1 MAYTKEQRA
10 AARAQGLWCPNPGP
24 QTLAL
29 LVAKDPTI
37 REVLYGGAR
46 GGGKTDASIVI
57 HGEQLAMNATQQLII
72 RKNAQDLRDYY
83 NRCKKYYAVM
93 GCGFRETPFTIRYKN
108 SVILGGHLKDDDAY
122 EAWQGQEFSRIGI
135 EELTQI
141 PTEDRYEK
149 LIASCRSSREDVNAQ
164 VFSTANPTGAGMGW
178 VKRRFITPDPTLCD
192 IKKMLYDWED
202 DAGEKHTLHWQ
213 IVIDRATGT
222 KRAYIPATIDDN
234 PILMQNDPEYVKQI
248 DSLQST
254 NPELYEAWRRGS
266 WDVHFGGVFED
277 FKPYRHVF
285 QKFSDYGITKQFLDG
300 SFRVMGMDWGY
311 NDECVCLWSMF
322 DKITEKEDRAFI
334 YREIHNNKQTPKW
347 WAETLTKQ
355 QEIDPVDVWAL
366 PHDAY
371 SHLGGSEP
379 IKDVFKRELE
389 KLPPD
394 KRPRLVRADKLNQE
408 LKTYGITMLHE
419 KFADASDGKPGLLIH
434 WGCEYLIE
442 TLPEIVY
449 ANESGGE
456 KIDPNCRDH
465 ALDSLLYTL
474 LTAMKCEGKLINKAD
489 RIKTT
494 PQGIFAGK
502 TTYKDVGLDMG
513 TIIRKELKRRRT
525 R

>member
-1 MAYTKEQRA
+1 MGFTKKEREQ
-10 AARAQGLWCPNPGP
+10 ARREGLWIPNPGP
-24 QTLAL
+24 QTLVMI
-29 LVAKDPTI
+29 VARDPSI
-37 REVLYGGAR
+37 REILYGGAR
-46 GGGKTDASIVI
+46 GGGKTDASVVI
-57 HGEQLAMNATQQLII
+57 HGERLVQNGTKQLII

-83 NRCKKYYAVM
+83 MRCKDYYSVLC
-93 GCGFRETPFTIRYKN
+93 CGFRETPFTIRYKN

-149 LIASCRSSREDVNAQ
+149 LIASCRSTKGGVNAQ
-164 VFSTANPTGAGMGW
+164 VLSTANPTGSGMGW
-178 VKRRFITPDPTLCD
+178 VKRRFITPDTTLCD
-192 IKKMLYDWED
+192 IKKMVYKWVD
-202 DAGEKHTLHWQ
+202 DDGNEHKTHWQ
-213 IVIDRATGT
+213 IVSDKKTGI
-222 KRAYIPATIDDN
+222 KRAYIPATVDDN
-234 PILMQNDPEYVKQI
+234 PIILKNDPEYVKEL

-254 NPELYEAWRRGS
+254 NPELYEAWRNGS

-277 FKPYRHVF
+277 FKPYKHTF
-285 QKFSDYGITKQFLDG
+285 QKFSEWNISKQYLDG

-311 NDECVCLWSMF
+311 NDECVCLWAMF
-322 DKITEKEDRAFI
+322 DTITGNEDRAFI

-347 WAETLTKQ
+347 WAEVLRKQ

-379 IKDVFKRELE
+379 IKDVFQRELE

-408 LKTYGITMLHE
+408 LKNYGIAMLHE
-419 KFADASDGKPGLLIH
+419 RFADAQDGKPALLFH
-434 WGCEYLIE
+434 WSCEYLIE
-442 TLPEIVY
+442 TLPEITY
-449 ANESGGE
+449 ASESGGE

-474 LTAMKCEGKLINKAD
+474 LTAMKCEGRLLNKSE
-489 RIKTT
+489 RIKHT
-494 PQGIFAGK
+494 PQGIMAGH
-502 TTYKDVGLDMG
+502 TTYKDVGLD
-513 TIIRKELKRRRT
+513 TASIIRKELRRQR
-525 R
+525 RL